1 MRLPP
6 TLCICALAAAAS
18 ACASPQFLEKPPE
31 AELIAFYG
39 HGKLFDRDM
48 NEIKP
53 DPVVLGR
60 MQEAM
65 IAQIQRTSP
74 NLTGKN
80 APPARLEAERLLQS
94 TELTPGEAL
103 VVRSAVI
110 RDYLRGAPEEVQ
122 VRYAW
127 RSGAAVS
134 AYLNDQRLR
143 LVELSPAIRD
153 LLERLRYY
161 DPNQGEDT
169 SYMEYCRSRD
179 VPVPPDWAETGTA
192 WVRQGT
198 LTQNLL
204 APGAFAAVWTYT
216 DPARR
221 GACIALPRGDGG
233 PGSPSG
239 IICQSATTGAA
250 CFWDNI
256 RRGTEPEQFIGW
268 RGQRLV
274 ISQLKDGSNL
284 NAPCTDCHRGDNV
297 YNIAPDDP
305 TWAKLLRGPM
315 SGPRPGTFTTRV
327 ESSTDNTGGRPRY
340 VPLTTMPARP
350 GWQNT
355 YTTPSCGGCHERP
368 APINVPPMP
377 PACATGGNAANCYG
391 TP

>member
-1 MRLPP
+1 MRPRPSLRI
-6 TLCICALAAAAS
+6 LALAAAAS
-18 ACASPQFLEKPPE
+18 ACAPPKFLEKPPE
-31 AELIAFYG
+31 AEMIAFYG

-65 IAQIQRTSP
+65 IVQIRRASP
-74 NLTGKN
+74 NLDRKD
-80 APPARLEAERLLQS
+80 APPARQEAERLLQS
-94 TELTPGEAL
+94 ADLTAGEAL
-103 VVRSAVI
+103 VVRGAII
-110 RDYLRGAPEEVQ
+110 RDYLRNAPEEVRL
-122 VRYAW
+122 RYDW
-127 RSGAAVS
+127 RSAALMS
-134 AYLNDQRLR
+134 AHLNQQRVR
-143 LVELSPAIRD
+143 LVELSPALRE
-153 LLERLRYY
+153 LLARLRFF
-161 DPNQGEDT
+161 DPNQGDDT
-169 SYMEYCRSRD
+169 SYMEYCRSRG
-179 VPVPPDWAETGTA
+179 VPVPPDWAESGTA

-204 APGAFAAVWTYT
+204 QPGAFAAVWTYT

-274 ISQLKDGSNL
+274 ISELKDGSNL
-284 NAPCTDCHRGDNV
+284 NSACTGCHRG
-297 YNIAPDDP
+297 
-305 TWAKLLRGPM
+305 
-315 SGPRPGTFTTRV
+315 

-368 APINVPPMP
+368 APITVPPMP
-377 PACATGGNAANCYG
+377 PACATGGNPANCYG